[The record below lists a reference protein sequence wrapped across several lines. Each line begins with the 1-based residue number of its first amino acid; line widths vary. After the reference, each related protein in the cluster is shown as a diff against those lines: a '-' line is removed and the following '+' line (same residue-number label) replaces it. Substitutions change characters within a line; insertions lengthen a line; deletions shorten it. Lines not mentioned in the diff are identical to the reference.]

1 MNILCEF
8 FNMSV
13 NFIRI
18 LIKDIEIIH
27 IVSRFRPDPAHLF
40 ASQPFLCS
48 SMMNDYNIPDGRR
61 N

>member
-1 MNILCEF
+1 
-8 FNMSV
+8 MSV